1 MGTLDKP
8 THPAFNMDSAT
19 VEEWK
24 KDPNWQSDEE
34 VAYHE
39 AGHAVVAHVLGG
51 RIEDMTLDSI
61 EYEGGVQRGLTRYWL
76 DGKPLEK
83 FEKELQTAPAGWIAT
98 KIAFNSTFG
107 RADDS
112 RAVTRLLDEYG
123 RGWTPELKREWRKR
137 GLAGALAI
145 LDTRWHAVGALAS
158 ALLERRTLSGA
169 EAHRI
174 IEEALA

>member
-1 MGTLDKP
+1 VDAAAL
-8 THPAFNMDSAT
+8 A
-19 VEEWK
+19 EWQ

-39 AGHAVVAHVLGG
+39 AGHAVVAHFLGG
-51 RIEDMTLDSI
+51 HIKDMTLDAI

-76 DGKPLEK
+76 DGKPLER

-112 RAVTRLLDEYG
+112 RAVTRLLNEYG
-123 RGWTPELKREWRKR
+123 HGWTPELRREWRKR

-145 LDTRWHAVGALAS
+145 LDVRWPAVGTLAS
-158 ALLERRTLSGA
+158 ALLERRTLSGP
-169 EAHRI
+169 EIHRI
-174 IEEALA
+174 IDEALA